1 MADIKWSSFTNGG
14 NIASGDEVVGLR
26 SGANVRM
33 DATSF
38 ETIDID
44 NININGNIISSTD
57 TNGNIQLN
65 ANGTG
70 QVEIDDPG
78 LETSGILVD
87 GASYETAFRVNDIGG
102 SAPAQVI
109 LHRHSTTWE
118 PILLSARSN
127 SDTSSHTAVTNGMSV
142 LTMYGAG
149 WVGSYYGTMASI
161 TMSADSSGTIG
172 TGSAPGRI
180 ELKTTPNGSL
190 VPVTALSINNAGTVT
205 LASALPVASGGT
217 GATTVGSSGTLAQ
230 SNGSTYSFT
239 TATYPSTATTSGT
252 MLRANGTNWVAST
265 STFADTY
272 SASSLLYS
280 NGANTV
286 TGLSTANSA
295 TLVTSSAGVPS
306 WTSSMTNGQVLI
318 GSTGATPTPATL
330 TAGTNISITNAAG
343 SITIAGTGVNSG
355 TANQLAYY
363 ASSGT
368 QVSGLTTANSG
379 LLVTSATGVPSIG
392 TAILA
397 DITINGVTAG
407 LGASSVS
414 TNAAFGTS
422 ALAAN
427 TSGSNAVAFG
437 YEALK
442 SQTTATSNAGFGYQA
457 LTTCTSGGSNTG
469 IGVSALRAVTNSSNN
484 TALGGAAGFGLTT
497 GAGNTFLGRSSG
509 TVSSPNVTITTG
521 SNNTFVGYASGATS
535 ATAAGTIAIGY
546 LASADA
552 STGSTSGTN
561 GPSIAIGSTSAYVGF
576 RGDNTAYTTAGA
588 SAGYWRVKING
599 TFFKLQIYADS

>member
-1 MADIKWSSFTNGG
+1 MSDIKWSSFTNGG

-26 SGANVRM
+26 SGTNVRM

-78 LETSGILVD
+78 SETGGILVD

-127 SDTSSHTAVTNGMSV
+127 SNTSSHTAVTNGMSV

-172 TGSAPGRI
+172 TGSAPGKI

-190 VPVTALSINNAGTVT
+190 VPVTALSINNSGTVT

-239 TATYPSTATTSGT
+239 TATYPSSATTSGT

-272 SASSLLYS
+272 SASALLYS

-286 TGLSTANSA
+286 TGLSTAN
-295 TLVTSSAGVPS
+295 
-306 WTSSMTNGQVLI
+306 N
-318 GSTGATPTPATL
+318 
-330 TAGTNISITNAAG
+330 
-343 SITIAGTGVNSG
+343 
-355 TANQLAYY
+355 
-363 ASSGT
+363 
-368 QVSGLTTANSG
+368 G

-392 TAILA
+392 NTILA
-397 DITINGVTAG
+397 DITVNTLTLG
-407 LGASSVS
+407 LGTSSIS
-414 TNAAFGTS
+414 TNQ
-422 ALAAN
+422 
-427 TSGSNAVAFG
+427 AFG
-437 YEALK
+437 YTALSAITTG
-442 SQTTATSNAGFGYQA
+442 SQNVICGYQAGAAMTTATSSTGVGYQA
-457 LTTCTSGGSNTG
+457 LQAYTTGGFNTAFGSFCLKAGTTGTNNTG
-469 IGVSALRAVTNSSNN
+469 VGS
-484 TALGGAAGFGLTT
+484 GAGFSLTT
-497 GAGNTFLGRSSG
+497 GSGNTFVGRQAGNSH
-509 TVSSPNVTITTG
+509 TTG
-521 SNNTFVGYASGATS
+521 SNNTFLGFQTGS
-535 ATAAGTIAIGY
+535 ATATATGCIAIGY

-576 RGDNTAYTTAGA
+576 RGDSTAYTTAGA
-588 SAGYWRVKING
+588 SAGYWRVKLNG
-599 TFFKLQIYADS
+599 TFYKIQIYSDS